1 MAPPRSA
8 FGASPSW
15 GRHQRPGKAGSAVAR
30 DASRTS
36 SNDLFRAMVV
46 GAILALLAL
55 AASAETVLRLSHAG
69 SPTSSQHLA
78 ALKMAEVAAARTQG
92 QLRIEVHPDSEL
104 GNDGKA
110 IADVQSGALD
120 MVMAGSPNF
129 VPLAPRLIEIDLP
142 YSFDTPRQAW
152 RELDSGF
159 YGQSLLNEPAAK
171 GIKGLAF
178 WEVGFRII
186 TSNKGFVKTPEDLKG
201 LRLRVVGNPQ
211 QHEFFKALGA
221 QTVTMP
227 LGELYEALKA
237 GKLDAQDHPLPITFS
252 SKLYEV
258 QKYVTM
264 TRHAYTALMVAIN
277 VRRFE
282 SLPPAHQKALVE
294 AATAGRDFQRELN
307 ARNEAD
313 LIAQLR
319 AKGVQ
324 VLESVDPRP
333 FRILASKQSAT
344 YFSKRLAPETLQIA
358 KP

>member
-1 MAPPRSA
+1 MKVINA
-8 FGASPSW
+8 FVVT
-15 GRHQRPGKAGSAVAR
+15 AV
-30 DASRTS
+30 
-36 SNDLFRAMVV
+36 F
-46 GAILALLAL
+46 GLAAL
-55 AASAETVLRLSHAG
+55 AAQAQTVLRLSHAG

-78 ALKMAEVAAARTQG
+78 ALKMAEVASARSQG
-92 QLRIEVHPDSEL
+92 SLRLDIYPESRL
-104 GNDGKA
+104 GNDTKA
-110 IADVQSGALD
+110 IADVQAGALD

-129 VPLAPRLIEIDLP
+129 VSLAPRLIEIDLP
-142 YSFDTPRQAW
+142 YSFETPRQAY

-159 YGQSLLNEPAAK
+159 YGQSLLNEPATS

-186 TSNKGFVKTPEDLKG
+186 TSNKGFVKAPEDFKG

-211 QHEFFKALGA
+211 QHEFFRALGA

-237 GKLDAQDHPLPITFS
+237 GKLDAQDHPLPITHS
-252 SKLYEV
+252 SRLYEV

-282 SLPPAHQKALVE
+282 SLSVAQQKALVE
-294 AATAGRDFQRELN
+294 AAVAGRDFQRELN
-307 ARNEAD
+307 ARNETA
-313 LIAQLR
+313 LVAELR
-319 AKGVQ
+319 SKGVQ
-324 VLESVDPRP
+324 VLEAIDTKP
-333 FRILASKQSAT
+333 FRVLATKQSAT
-344 YFSKRLAPETLQIA
+344 YFSRRFAPAEQSP